1 MTVAEK
7 CEKEK
12 KALDNAT
19 KERDKAEGRLE
30 YWNERIGGW
39 EAEAE
44 RALGSANSDCTK
56 PLWHGPSAG
65 GMRWHTEGEYWLDE
79 ECVIDRWV
87 YASKL
92 LEAAREFRSGSVYI
106 DYLGRF
112 EIMQDEEERRKA
124 AYCACV
130 NGETPP

>member
-1 MTVAEK
+1 MAVAEK

-12 KALDNAT
+12 KALDKAT
-19 KERDKAEGRLE
+19 KEREKAEGRLNYYE
-30 YWNERIGGW
+30 SQVQEW
-39 EAEAE
+39 EAEAQ
-44 RALGSANSDCTK
+44 RALGSIGGCIE

-65 GMRWHTEGEYWLDE
+65 GMRWHTEGEYTLNEKCASDLWE
-79 ECVIDRWV
+79 

-92 LEAAREFRSGSVYI
+92 MEAAREFRSGSVYI
-106 DYLGRF
+106 DYLHRF